1 MTNHIKTAAY
11 LMQASLLLLLCF
23 FALEQPLLIAGIVLQ
38 LALSALWL
46 RNQQMVA
53 EKVHFYEQ
61 IIDAIENPL
70 SVTDL
75 DMKWTFVNKAAT
87 NPLGVTREAVLGKNC
102 HNWGANICQ
111 TDKCGINCLR
121 KGQDTTFFHQW
132 DKDFKVTTKYLVGLN
147 GEKIGHVEIVQN
159 ISEKT
164 ALQNVYQ
171 DLLRVGSHLTERSQG
186 LNLASDSL
194 SQGVSQQASAV
205 TQIGVSLDSTVADAN
220 ENAKRASSASQL
232 ADQASRLSEQA
243 AQDMTEFE
251 TTMADIT
258 QSSEAIRDIIQVI
271 DDIAAQTNLLAL
283 NASIEAAR
291 AGEMGRGF
299 AVVAD
304 EVRQL
309 AERSTKAA
317 QQSSE
322 HLQHSIS
329 SVEQGNK
336 IATRCVQS
344 LQDVAKQLAEINHT
358 VAEIDGSSNQQAEH
372 LDQIHQSI
380 SEIDEVVHRS
390 AASAEE
396 TRDAASEFSQ
406 LSNDMENQ
414 LKGISRIEGLI
425 TTANA
430 DKKIRVTQIA

>member
-1 MTNHIKTAAY
+1 MTQHIKNAAY
-11 LMQASLLLLLCF
+11 ILHAGMFLLLAFL
-23 FALEQPLLIAGIVLQ
+23 ALEQPILIAGIVIQ
-38 LALSALWL
+38 LSLLAIGFK
-46 RNQQMVA
+46 NQQITA
-53 EKVHFYEQ
+53 EKIHLYKQ

-70 SVTDL
+70 SVTD
-75 DMKWTFVNKAAT
+75 MEMRWTFVNKAAT
-87 NPLGVTREAVLGKNC
+87 EPLGVTRDAVLGKNC

-121 KGQDTTFFHQW
+121 KGQDTTFFRQW
-132 DKDFKVTTKYLVGLN
+132 DKDFKVTSKYLLGLK
-147 GEKIGHVEIVQN
+147 GEKIGHVEIVQD

-171 DLLRVGSHLTERSQG
+171 DLVRVSSHLTERSRG

-194 SQGVSQQASAV
+194 SQGVSQQASAL
-205 TQIGVSLDSTVADAN
+205 TQIGVSLDSSVADAN
-220 ENAKRASSASQL
+220 KNAKQATSASQL
-232 ADQASRLSEQA
+232 AEQASRMA
-243 AQDMTEFE
+243 AEAAKDMAEFE

-258 QSSEAIRDIIQVI
+258 QSSEAIQGIIQVI

-322 HLQHSIS
+322 HLQHSIN
-329 SVEQGNK
+329 SVEQGNR
-336 IATRCVQS
+336 IAGYCAQS
-344 LQDVAKQLAEINHT
+344 LQDVAKQLTEIHQM
-358 VAEIDGSSNQQAEH
+358 VAEIDNNSNQQAIH

-380 SEIDEVVHRS
+380 SEIDEVIHKS

-396 TRDAASEFSQ
+396 TRTTASEFSQ
-406 LSNDMENQ
+406 LSNDMEYQ
-414 LKGISRIEGLI
+414 LRGISAIEDLI
-425 TTANA
+425 AAN
-430 DKKIRVTQIA
+430 KIQVTQIS

>member
-1 MTNHIKTAAY
+1 MTQPIKAAAY
-11 LMQASLLLLLCF
+11 ILHAGMFLLLTFL
-23 FALEQPLLIAGIVLQ
+23 ALEQPMLVAGIVIQ
-38 LALSALWL
+38 LLLL
-46 RNQQMVA
+46 TIGFKNQQITA
-53 EKVHFYEQ
+53 EKIHFYEQ

-70 SVTDL
+70 SVTD
-75 DMKWTFVNKAAT
+75 MEMRWTFVNKAAT
-87 NPLGVTREAVLGKNC
+87 EPLGVTRDAVLGKNC

-121 KGQDTTFFHQW
+121 KGQDTTFFRQW
-132 DKDFKVTTKYLVGLN
+132 EKDFKVTTKYLLGLK
-147 GEKIGHVEIVQN
+147 GEKIGHVEIVQD

-171 DLLRVGSHLTERSQG
+171 DLIRVGSHLTERSRG

-194 SQGVSQQASAV
+194 SQGVSQQASAL

-220 ENAKRASSASQL
+220 KNAKQATSASQL
-232 ADQASRLSEQA
+232 ADQASRMA
-243 AQDMTEFE
+243 AEAAKDMAEFE

-322 HLQHSIS
+322 HLQHSIN
-329 SVEQGNK
+329 SVEQGNR
-336 IATRCVQS
+336 IAGYCAQS
-344 LQDVAKQLAEINHT
+344 LQDVAKQLTEINQM
-358 VAEIDGSSNQQAEH
+358 VAEIDNNSNQQAIH

-380 SEIDEVVHRS
+380 SEIDQVVHRS

-396 TRDAASEFSQ
+396 TKTTANEFSQ
-406 LSNDMENQ
+406 LSKDMEYQ
-414 LKGISRIEGLI
+414 LRGISAIEGLI
-425 TTANA
+425 AAN
-430 DKKIRVTQIA
+430 KIQVTQIA